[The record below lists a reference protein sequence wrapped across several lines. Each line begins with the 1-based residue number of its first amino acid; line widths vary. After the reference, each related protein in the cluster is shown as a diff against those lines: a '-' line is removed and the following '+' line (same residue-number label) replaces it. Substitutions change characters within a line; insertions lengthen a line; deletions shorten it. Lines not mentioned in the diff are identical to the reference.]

1 MKKRLDQHLVDTGLA
16 ISRERAKSLIL
27 QGLVLVN
34 DVPVTKA
41 GTQIDIEAA
50 IRLKKDDFPW
60 VSRGALKLLAALD
73 AFQIPVDK
81 RNCLDVGSS
90 TGGFT
95 DVLLS
100 KGATE
105 VFCIDVGTN
114 QLAWKLRSDP
124 RVRVFE
130 NTHIKDI
137 QTLEL
142 PPKFS
147 LIVVDVSFISLKKVV
162 PHFLPYIGVDTDL
175 ITLVKP
181 QFELSSSEVGKGGI
195 VREPELHEKVQQ
207 NIVREMGDLGLYS
220 IHNMES
226 PILGTKG
233 NKEYL
238 YAWKTLSK

>member
-1 MKKRLDQHLVDTGLA
+1 MKKRLDQYLVDVGLA

-41 GTQIDIEAA
+41 GSQIDIESTV
-50 IRLKKDDFPW
+50 RLKKDDFPW

-73 AFQIPVDK
+73 SFNISIDK
-81 RNCLDVGSS
+81 KICLDVGSS

-100 KGATE
+100 RGAAE

-124 RVRVFE
+124 RVHVFE
-130 NTHIKDI
+130 NTHIKEIGTID
-137 QTLEL
+137 L
-142 PPKFS
+142 PKKFS
-147 LIVVDVSFISLKKVV
+147 VIVVDVSFISLKKVV
-162 PHFLPYIGVDTDL
+162 PHFLPYLDQESDL

-195 VREPELHEKVQQ
+195 VRESEMHEKVRK
-207 NIVREMGDLGLYS
+207 NIVQDMQALELYP

-226 PILGTKG
+226 PIHGTKG

-238 YAWKTLSK
+238 YAWKITNK